1 MFEGVAGGQRV
12 TGRGVEVGQRGYNI
26 VSAVV
31 DEKRQS
37 VTYSTIRSSGH
48 QVSTLQMTKT
58 GLCAYDD
65 KRYVLR
71 DNVHT
76 LAHGHWRTQQM
87 STAHAAPHIAE
98 K

>member
-1 MFEGVAGGQRV
+1 MRSEIARLSWAHYMRALHG
-12 TGRGVEVGQRGYNI
+12 
-26 VSAVV
+26 SA

-65 KRYVLR
+65 KRYVLG

-87 STAHAAPHIAE
+87 SAHAAHVALVAE